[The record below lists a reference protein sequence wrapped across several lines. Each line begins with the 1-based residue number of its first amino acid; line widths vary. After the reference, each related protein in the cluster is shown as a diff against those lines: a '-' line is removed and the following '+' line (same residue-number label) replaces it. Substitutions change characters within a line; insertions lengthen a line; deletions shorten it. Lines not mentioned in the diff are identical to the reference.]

1 MKKALLCLA
10 LVAGL
15 ALAGCQTTPL
25 NPKASKTVYSGVLP
39 CADCSGIHTTLTLY
53 RNQDGHPSRYELR
66 QEYVGAPK
74 ATTHV
79 DRGAWSAGVTRLD
92 GQQYPLV
99 ILNPNE
105 SDGRQLF
112 VQNARNAVE
121 RLDDKGQLI
130 HSGMNET
137 LIQQ

>member
-1 MKKALLCLA
+1 MKKALLCLG
-10 LVAGL
+10 LIAGL

-53 RNQDGHPSRYELR
+53 RDQDGQPSRYELR
-66 QEYVGAPK
+66 QRYLGAAK
-74 ATTHV
+74 ETTHV
-79 DRGAWSAGVTRLD
+79 ERGVWSSGVTRID

-121 RLDDKGQLI
+121 ILDQKGQPI